1 MVDDRL
7 TIGDELDVRVHRAR
21 VVGLLHIQ
29 PGWTGD
35 VNLGRV
41 RRVGRR
47 GRCGLLSRPENW
59 DDRRE
64 SGMGR
69 VAVPGAMRPTYH
81 DDPVKADR
89 CC

>member
-35 VNLGRV
+35 VLVGYELVGLCSGRHCKH
-41 RRVGRR
+41 RD
-47 GRCGLLSRPENW
+47 E
-59 DDRRE
+59 
-64 SGMGR
+64 
-69 VAVPGAMRPTYH
+69 
-81 DDPVKADR
+81 
-89 CC
+89 